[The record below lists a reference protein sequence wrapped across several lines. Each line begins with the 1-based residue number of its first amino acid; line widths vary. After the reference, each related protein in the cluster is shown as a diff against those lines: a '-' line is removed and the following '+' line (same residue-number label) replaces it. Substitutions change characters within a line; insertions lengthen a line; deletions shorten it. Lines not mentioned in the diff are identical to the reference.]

1 MNIAIVE
8 YKDQNSGN
16 QCERFRLTNSKGE
29 LVYERDYG
37 SCTQSIDEYFDD
49 FLEFIRPKKEV
60 TIIPHSQKE
69 ILKKAID
76 LLQDAVV
83 KIGSTDE
90 YLMFDLATLKALL
103 NYEIGVALTE
113 QEKERF
119 TYQNGIDFPEYIN

>member
-8 YKDQNSGN
+8 YEDQNSGN

-37 SCTQSIDEYFDD
+37 SCTQSVEEYFDD

-60 TIIPHSQKE
+60 TIIPQGQKE

-76 LLQDAVV
+76 LLQDAVL
-83 KIGSTDE
+83 KIGSTNE
-90 YLMFDLATLKALL
+90 YLMFDLVTLKALL
-103 NYEIGVALTE
+103 NYEVSVSLTD

>member
-1 MNIAIVE
+1 MNIAVVE
-8 YKDQNSGN
+8 YEDQNSGN

-37 SCTQSIDEYFDD
+37 SCTQSIDEYFED

-60 TIIPHSQKE
+60 TIIPHSQKL

-90 YLMFDLATLKALL
+90 YLMFDLVTLKALL
-103 NYEIGVALTE
+103 NYEVGVALTE

>member
-1 MNIAIVE
+1 MNIAVVE
-8 YKDQNSGN
+8 YVDGNSGN
-16 QCERFRLTNSKGE
+16 DCERFRLTNSKGE

-37 SCTQSIDEYFDD
+37 SCTQSVDEYFDD

-60 TIIPHSQKE
+60 TIIPKGQKD

-90 YLMFDLATLKALL
+90 YLMFDLVTLKALL
-103 NYEIGVALTE
+103 NYEVGVALTD

-119 TYQNGIDFPEYIN
+119 TYQNGVDFPEYIN

>member
-1 MNIAIVE
+1 MNISVVE
-8 YKDQNSGN
+8 YEDQNSGN

-37 SCTQSIDEYFDD
+37 SCTQSVDEYFDD
-49 FLEFIRPKKEV
+49 FLEFIRHKKEV
-60 TIIPHSQKE
+60 TIIPHSQKL

-90 YLMFDLATLKALL
+90 YLMFDLVTLKALL
-103 NYEIGVALTE
+103 NYEVGVALTE

>member
-1 MNIAIVE
+1 MNISVVE
-8 YKDQNSGN
+8 YEDQNSGN

-37 SCTQSIDEYFDD
+37 SLTQSVDEYFDD

-60 TIIPHSQKE
+60 TIIPKEQKD

-90 YLMFDLATLKALL
+90 YLMFDLVTLKTLL
-103 NYEIGVALTE
+103 NYEVGVALTE

>member
-8 YKDQNSGN
+8 YEDQNSGN

-37 SCTQSIDEYFDD
+37 SCTQSVEEYFDD

-90 YLMFDLATLKALL
+90 YLMFDLVTLKALL
-103 NYEIGVALTE
+103 NYEVGVALTE